1 MSERIIRG
9 YWDCPYCDSK
19 DIDGLVDDCPNCGR
33 HKPENVKYHLKG
45 KHVQENKIYNTS
57 QVNESDV
64 LSTEELHSAGISE
77 EECDGN
83 HKEWVCSYC
92 NSLNNWADDFCSSC
106 GSPKEEANLEYGMQ
120 KREKIG
126 DKPEDYVGLSRIDKE
141 VAGYIK
147 EKLVQKSNFDSRD
160 SQEITTEHVES
171 SKKSMFTS
179 KLSNALR
186 QIGGAIVNNALQ
198 IMASLLFLIFA
209 GILFFPRT
217 DEVTVTGF
225 HWERNISI
233 EDYRTVRESDWSVPP
248 GGRAYS
254 EQTELKGYV
263 SVIDHYRTVTETKSR
278 QVIDHYETNYTY
290 SDNGNGTFTEHSSQT
305 PVYRTEYYEETHEE
319 PVYRQDPVYATKYY
333 YEIERWLNSGRN
345 YPSSGD
351 NHEPYWNTEYTL
363 ADNERDTD
371 RTEKYVVMYDNG
383 KSDSKTLDDWLSIQI
398 GDKYKRTYCL
408 LFTYK
413 TEELR

>member
-1 MSERIIRG
+1 
-9 YWDCPYCDSK
+9 
-19 DIDGLVDDCPNCGR
+19 
-33 HKPENVKYHLKG
+33 
-45 KHVQENKIYNTS
+45 
-57 QVNESDV
+57 
-64 LSTEELHSAGISE
+64 
-77 EECDGN
+77 
-83 HKEWVCSYC
+83 
-92 NSLNNWADDFCSSC
+92 
-106 GSPKEEANLEYGMQ
+106 
-120 KREKIG
+120 
-126 DKPEDYVGLSRIDKE
+126 
-141 VAGYIK
+141 
-147 EKLVQKSNFDSRD
+147 
-160 SQEITTEHVES
+160 
-171 SKKSMFTS
+171 
-179 KLSNALR
+179 
-186 QIGGAIVNNALQ
+186 
-198 IMASLLFLIFA
+198 MASLLFLIFA

-248 GGRAYS
+248 GGRVYS

-305 PVYRTEYYEETHEE
+305 PVYRTEYYEESHEE

-383 KSDSKTLDDWLSIQI
+383 KSDNKSLDDWLSIQVN
-398 GDKYKRTYCL
+398 DKYKRTYCF

>member
-1 MSERIIRG
+1 MSSRIVRG

-19 DIDGLVDDCPNCGR
+19 DIDGLIDDCPNCGR
-33 HKPENVKYHLKG
+33 HKPENIKYHLKG
-45 KHVQENKIYNTS
+45 QNIWENKAYKTS
-57 QVNESDV
+57 QINESDV

-77 EECDGN
+77 AECDGN

-92 NSLNNWADDFCSSC
+92 NSLNNWADKFCTSC
-106 GSPKEEANLEYGMQ
+106 GSPKEEADLEYGMQ
-120 KREKIG
+120 KREKAD
-126 DKPEDYVGLSRIDKE
+126 DKPEDHVDPSRIDE
-141 VAGYIK
+141 EIAEYIK
-147 EKLVQKSNFDSRD
+147 EKVEEKSDFDSKD
-160 SQEITTEHVES
+160 SLEITPGYVETP
-171 SKKSMFTS
+171 KK
-179 KLSNALR
+179 NAFLVKAYDVLR
-186 QIGGAIVNNALQ
+186 QIGGVIANNALS
-198 IMASLLFLIFA
+198 IIASLLFLVCA
-209 GILFFPRT
+209 GVLFFPRT

-233 EDYRTVRESDWSVPP
+233 EDYRTVKESDWSVPP
-248 GGRAYS
+248 GGRVYS

-290 SDNGNGTFTEHSSQT
+290 SDNGNGTFTEHSNQT

-319 PVYRQDPVYATKYY
+319 PVYRQDPIYATKYY

-351 NHEPYWNTEYTL
+351 DHEPYWNTEYTL
-363 ADNERDTD
+363 AANERDTD

-383 KSDSKTLDDWLSIQI
+383 KSDSKTLDDWLSIQT

>member
-1 MSERIIRG
+1 MSDRIVRG
-9 YWDCPYCDSK
+9 YWDCPYCDST
-19 DIDGLVDDCPNCGR
+19 DIDGLVDNCPNCGR
-33 HKPENVKYHLKG
+33 HKPENTKYHLKG
-45 KHVQENKIYNTS
+45 AIPHENRIYKKS
-57 QVNESDV
+57 VAEESDV
-64 LSTEELHSAGISE
+64 LTTEELQKAGISK

-92 NSLNNWADDFCSSC
+92 NSLNNWADDICTSC

-120 KREKIG
+120 KREKT
-126 DKPEDYVGLSRIDKE
+126 DNQLEDHVGLSGIDE
-141 VAGYIK
+141 ESAGYIK
-147 EKLVQKSNFDSRD
+147 EKLVEKSNFDSRD
-160 SQEITTEHVES
+160 SQEITPEHVEI

-186 QIGGAIVNNALQ
+186 QIGGAIVNNALP

-248 GGRAYS
+248 GGRVYS

-305 PVYRTEYYEETHEE
+305 PVYRTEYYEESHEE

-351 NHEPYWNTEYTL
+351 NHEPYWNTE
-363 ADNERDTD
+363 
-371 RTEKYVVMYDNG
+371 
-383 KSDSKTLDDWLSIQI
+383 
-398 GDKYKRTYCL
+398 
-408 LFTYK
+408 
-413 TEELR
+413 

>member
-1 MSERIIRG
+1 
-9 YWDCPYCDSK
+9 
-19 DIDGLVDDCPNCGR
+19 
-33 HKPENVKYHLKG
+33 
-45 KHVQENKIYNTS
+45 
-57 QVNESDV
+57 
-64 LSTEELHSAGISE
+64 
-77 EECDGN
+77 
-83 HKEWVCSYC
+83 
-92 NSLNNWADDFCSSC
+92 
-106 GSPKEEANLEYGMQ
+106 
-120 KREKIG
+120 
-126 DKPEDYVGLSRIDKE
+126 
-141 VAGYIK
+141 
-147 EKLVQKSNFDSRD
+147 
-160 SQEITTEHVES
+160 
-171 SKKSMFTS
+171 MFTS

-186 QIGGAIVNNALQ
+186 QIGGAIVNNALP

-248 GGRAYS
+248 GGRVYS

-305 PVYRTEYYEETHEE
+305 PVYRTEYYEESHEE

-383 KSDSKTLDDWLSIQI
+383 KSDNKSLDDWLSIQVN
-398 GDKYKRTYCL
+398 DKYKRTYCF